1 MTRKKVCSLVFHSP
15 KSSLTLTKLFIHSQ
29 TDQNCSEILE
39 LTQCYPLD
47 HQG

>member
-1 MTRKKVCSLVFHSP
+1 MTRKKGCSLVFRSS

-29 TDQNCSEILE
+29 IDQYFSEILE